1 MSEVRARI
9 AAGIR
14 AWAIGYY
21 GMTEYLRIEANR
33 SVAQEGK

>member
-9 AAGIR
+9 AANIR

-21 GMTEYLRIEANR
+21 GMAEYLRIEAKR
-33 SVAQEGK
+33 AAAQAGQ

>member
-21 GMTEYLRIEANR
+21 GMAEYHRIEAKR
-33 SVAQEGK
+33 AAAQEGK